1 MPRRICCLIA
11 AALATLALC
20 AVAQPAKGPG
30 GPPAMP
36 VKAVPAKLAPAVDEA
51 SAVGTLRADESV
63 VIRPEIAG
71 RISEIH
77 FEEGQSVKKGS
88 LLATLDASET
98 RAQLASAQAQAT
110 LDAQRL
116 ERAEDLHK
124 KNFIS
129 RQALDEAHSNN
140 SRSQAS
146 RLEAQAKVAKS
157 EIRAPFNG
165 VAGLRQVSKGAYVA
179 AGTDI
184 ARLEKIDQLK
194 LDFRVPEIYL
204 SKLKTAQQ
212 VKVQVDAY
220 PDESFGGTIYAI
232 EPAVDESTRTVLIRA
247 RVANADL
254 KLRPGMFGRVQLQ
267 LAVREKAIW
276 IPEQAIVPKGQDAFV
291 FRVANGK
298 VELVKVQTGA
308 RKVGEVEIRNG
319 LSAGDIVVTE
329 GTQRIGPGSPVNVV
343 GDAPKPAAAAP
354 DKKG

>member
-1 MPRRICCLIA
+1 
-11 AALATLALC
+11 
-20 AVAQPAKGPG
+20 
-30 GPPAMP
+30 MP
-36 VKAVPAKLAPAVDEA
+36 VKAVAARLAPAVDEA
-51 SAVGTLRADESV
+51 NAVGTLRADESV

-71 RISEIH
+71 RIAEIR
-77 FEEGQSVKKGS
+77 FDEGQNVKKGA
-88 LLATLDASET
+88 LLATLDSAEV

-110 LDAQRL
+110 LDASRL

-140 SRSQAS
+140 ARSQAS
-146 RLEAQAKVAKS
+146 RQEAQAKVAKS
-157 EIRAPFNG
+157 EIRAPFSG
-165 VAGLRQVSKGAYVA
+165 VAGLRQVSQGAYVA

-204 SKLKTAQQ
+204 AKLKTSQQ

-220 PDESFGGTIYAI
+220 QDESFAGTIYAI
-232 EPAVDESTRTVLIRA
+232 EPALDEATRTVLIRA
-247 RVANADL
+247 RIANADL

-267 LAVREKAIW
+267 LALRENAVW
-276 IPEQAIVPKGQDAFV
+276 VPEQAIVPKGQDAFV

-298 VELVKVQTGA
+298 VALVKVQTGA

-319 LSAGDIVVTE
+319 ISAGDMVVTE
-329 GTQRIGPGSPVNVV
+329 GTQRIGPGSAVNVV